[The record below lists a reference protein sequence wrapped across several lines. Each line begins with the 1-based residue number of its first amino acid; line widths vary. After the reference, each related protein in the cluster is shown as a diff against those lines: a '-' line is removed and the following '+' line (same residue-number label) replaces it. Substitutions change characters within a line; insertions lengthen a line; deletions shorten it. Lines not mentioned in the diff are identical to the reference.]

1 MILGRSRVLW
11 LALIA
16 AALNVAVGVFH
27 INLTVEN
34 LIQLNAL
41 AIALLGVLANEDNP
55 TTAGTFSRTTK
66 APRTGSISRT

>member
-27 INLTVEN
+27 VPLTLE
-34 LIQLNAL
+34 QLVAINAL
-41 AIALLGVLANEDNP
+41 AIALLGVIANEDDP
-55 TTAGTFSRTTK
+55 TTAGTFERTLK
-66 APRTGSISRT
+66 APRSGSISRT

>member
-27 INLTVEN
+27 VPLTVEQ
-34 LIQLNAL
+34 IISVNAL
-41 AIALLGVLANEDNP
+41 AIAVLGVIANEDDP
-55 TTAGTFSRTTK
+55 TTAGTFARTLR
-66 APRTGSISRT
+66 APRSGSISRM

>member
-27 INLTVEN
+27 VELTVDQI
-34 LIQLNAL
+34 IQLNAL

-55 TTAGTFSRTTK
+55 TTAGTFDRTTK
-66 APRTGSISRT
+66 SPRTGSISQT